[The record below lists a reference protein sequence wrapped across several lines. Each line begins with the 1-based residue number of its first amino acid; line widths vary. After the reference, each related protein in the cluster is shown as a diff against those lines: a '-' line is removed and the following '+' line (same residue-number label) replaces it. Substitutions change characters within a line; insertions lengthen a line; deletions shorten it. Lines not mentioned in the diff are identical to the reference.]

1 MRMDH
6 DSNMKTV
13 TLLYPALRDNATFYG
28 PVNDSG
34 DNGITV
40 GNCRDGV
47 LILSMDDIGTS
58 QTVKVTLQ
66 TRAGTTGSWSDVFA
80 EKTYTGTS
88 GVDAATYAIPVADLL
103 KYCRIKLI
111 ASNGASSTCC
121 ATLTA
126 WDSPS
131 IPVS

>member
-13 TLLYPALRDNATFYG
+13 TLLYPELRDNATYYG
-28 PVNDSG
+28 PVNDATDDG
-34 DNGITV
+34 VTV

-47 LILSMDDIGTS
+47 LILSMDDIGNS

-66 TRAGTTGSWSDVFA
+66 TRAGTTGSWTDVFA

-88 GVDAATYAIPVADLL
+88 ATNAATYAIPVTDLK
-103 KYCRIKLI
+103 KYCRIKLV
-111 ASNGASSTCC
+111 ASDGAASTCC

-126 WDSPS
+126 WDSPKV
-131 IPVS
+131 PVS

>member
-13 TLLYPALRDNATFYG
+13 ALLYPALRDNATFYG

-66 TRAGTTGSWSDVFA
+66 TRSGTTGSWTDVFA

-88 GVDAATYAIPVADLL
+88 GTDSAVYAIPVADLL

-111 ASNGASSTCC
+111 ASNGASCTCS
-121 ATLTA
+121 ATLTV
-126 WDSPS
+126 WDSPRL
-131 IPVS
+131 PVS